1 MLTIIIPY
9 FILLVLKQENVVEVN
24 DPNVRICVPDII
36 KNLNVKISNLMLR
49 TNETRHIKQHKT
61 GKCKCRLEVIV
72 CNNKQH
78 WNKDKCRCECKDL
91 IEKGVYDKG
100 YIWNPSN
107 CNCECNK

>member
-1 MLTIIIPY
+1 
-9 FILLVLKQENVVEVN
+9 
-24 DPNVRICVPDII
+24 
-36 KNLNVKISNLMLR
+36 MLR

-107 CNCECNK
+107 CNCECNKSCDISEDLDYKNCKYKKMVDR